1 MGKSFS
7 YLCNVEFH
15 GLKKLFSS
23 VFIVLVLLNVAGYYG
38 ILMALKHKNARD
50 LMAQFDAGLYNPE
63 EATVIKIPFK
73 TSASQSSEEFERVDG
88 DFERDGEVYRLI
100 KQRLYRDTFHIVY
113 MKDKTG
119 TIINKVISDYVKTFG
134 DTPDDD
140 DNTFLLP
147 VFLKEYFI
155 RSTEVQCHTFGW
167 QQSLQKNNV
176 TTVYIDDYVASITH
190 PPQLG

>member
-1 MGKSFS
+1 M
-7 YLCNVEFH
+7 
-15 GLKKLFSS
+15 KKLFSS

-38 ILMALKHKNARD
+38 ILVALKHKNARN
-50 LMAQFDAGLYNPE
+50 LMAQFDAGRYNPE
-63 EATVIKIPFK
+63 EAEVMKIPFK
-73 TSASQSSEEFERVDG
+73 TMSSQSSEEYERVDG

-119 TIINKVISDYVKTFG
+119 TIINKVINDYVKTFG

-147 VFLKEYFI
+147 VFLKEYFV
-155 RSTEVQCHTFGW
+155 RSIEVQSVTLGW
-167 QQSLQKNNV
+167 QQSLQVKNHSSF
-176 TTVYIDDYVASITH
+176 YINDYWVSITH
-190 PPQLG
+190 PPQLS